1 MGLYKKFVNQ
11 TRKPEGLLGKM
22 MVSGVNS
29 GHAKLAD
36 WGMTHL
42 QGIKA
47 SNVVELGCGG
57 GRNTAELIKRYPQA
71 KITALDYSAL
81 SVEKT
86 KEYNKDMITAGRC
99 FVIQGNVA
107 GLPFEDGTFD
117 LATAFET
124 VYFWPGLEHC
134 FSEVCRVLK
143 PGGSFMICNES
154 DGTDDTSLKYEKIIE
169 GMKCYTIDELSSAL
183 KSAGFTEVESDRY
196 DDKPWITVIAR
207 K

>member
-11 TRKPEGLLGKM
+11 TRKPEGFLGKM
-22 MVSGVNS
+22 MVSGMNS

-42 QGIKA
+42 KGIRA
-47 SNVVELGCGG
+47 ENIAELGCGG
-57 GRNTAELIKRYPQA
+57 GRNTAELLKRYPQA
-71 KITALDYSAL
+71 QVTSLDYSAL

-86 KEYNKDMITAGRC
+86 KEYNKDMIAAGRC
-99 FVIQGNVA
+99 SVIQGNVA
-107 GLPFEDGTFD
+107 KLPFEDSAFD

-134 FSEVCRVLK
+134 FSEVYRVLK
-143 PGGSFMICNES
+143 PVGTFLICNES

-169 GMKCYTIDELSSAL
+169 GMKCYTVEQLFSAL
-183 KSAGFTEVESDRY
+183 TEAGFSELRSDSY
-196 DDKPWITVIAR
+196 DGKPWITVIAR

>member
-11 TRKPEGLLGKM
+11 TRKPEGFLGKM
-22 MVSGVNS
+22 MVSGMNS

-42 QGIKA
+42 KGIRA
-47 SNVVELGCGG
+47 ENIAELGCGG
-57 GRNTAELIKRYPQA
+57 GRNTAELLKRYPQA
-71 KITALDYSAL
+71 QVTSLDYSAL

-86 KEYNKDMITAGRC
+86 KEYNKDMIAAGRC
-99 FVIQGNVA
+99 SVIQGNVA
-107 GLPFEDGTFD
+107 KLPFEDGAFD

-134 FSEVCRVLK
+134 FSEVYRVLK
-143 PGGSFMICNES
+143 PGGTFLICNES

-169 GMKCYTIDELSSAL
+169 GMKCYTVEQLFSAL
-183 KSAGFTEVESDRY
+183 TEAGFSELRSDSY
-196 DDKPWITVIAR
+196 DGKPWITVIAR